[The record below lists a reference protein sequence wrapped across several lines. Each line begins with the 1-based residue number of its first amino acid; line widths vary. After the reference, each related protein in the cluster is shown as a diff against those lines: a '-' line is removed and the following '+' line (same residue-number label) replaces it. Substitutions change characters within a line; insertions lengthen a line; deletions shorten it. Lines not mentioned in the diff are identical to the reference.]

1 MSILE
6 SKMREADL
14 PVQLSLLISSLF
26 NSDDVECTDRYQS
39 VEELEQDLLAM
50 VVDPDR
56 HFFFDLPLHNQTGR
70 LFDSPNEK
78 MYGREV
84 QKKQLAGPFQ
94 RALQNGGPRE
104 AVYVSGASGAGKSSL
119 VYSQIISS
127 VHSLNGSH
135 IGEV

>member
-26 NSDDVECTDRYQS
+26 NADNVECTDRYQS

-56 HFFFDLPLHNQTGR
+56 HFFDLPLHNQTGR

-78 MYGREV
+78 MYGREA